1 MFKVNGTDKKI
12 CEMVIGKIKSM
23 EKFNNEK
30 IDIMADDEFAKIHLS
45 SENIKDVIDGK
56 SSSSITIKCY
66 KLPTQGSISWNL
78 NNPGSGYEHNIDIFR
93 NENPELFKE
102 FIDAMKYLGDLKI
115 DYISEAAKVI
125 IEDVFNNL

>member
-1 MFKVNGTDKKI
+1 MFKVNETDKKI

-23 EKFNNEK
+23 QNFNNEK
-30 IDIMADDEFAKIHLS
+30 IDITTDNEFAIVHLS
-45 SENIKDVIDGK
+45 SENIKDVLDGK
-56 SSSSITIKCY
+56 KSPSITIRCY
-66 KLPTQGSISWNL
+66 KLPTLGSISLNL
-78 NNPGSGYEHNIDIFR
+78 NNPESEYEYNIDIFR

>member
-1 MFKVNGTDKKI
+1 MFKVNETDKKI
-12 CEMVIGKIKSM
+12 CEMVIGMIKKI
-23 EKFNNEK
+23 EKFNSNK

-66 KLPTQGSISWNL
+66 KLPTQGSISLNL
-78 NNPGSGYEHNIDIFR
+78 NNHGSGYEHNIDIFR

-115 DYISEAAKVI
+115 DYTIEIAKVI

>member
-66 KLPTQGSISWNL
+66 KLPTQGSISLNL

-115 DYISEAAKVI
+115 DYTIEIAKVI

>member
-1 MFKVNGTDKKI
+1 
-12 CEMVIGKIKSM
+12 M
-23 EKFNNEK
+23 E
-30 IDIMADDEFAKIHLS
+30 
-45 SENIKDVIDGK
+45 
-56 SSSSITIKCY
+56 
-66 KLPTQGSISWNL
+66 SISLNL
-78 NNPGSGYEHNIDIFR
+78 NNPESGYEHNIDIFR

>member
-1 MFKVNGTDKKI
+1 MFAYVPYGKDKLIEMIKKI
-12 CEMVIGKIKSM
+12 
-23 EKFNNEK
+23 EKFNSNK
-30 IDIMADDEFAKIHLS
+30 IDIMADDEFARVRLF
-45 SENIKDVIDGK
+45 SENIKEVTDDKK
-56 SSSSITIKCY
+56 SPSITIKCY
-66 KLPTQGSISWNL
+66 KLPTQGSISLNL

-115 DYISEAAKVI
+115 DYTIEIAKVI

>member
-66 KLPTQGSISWNL
+66 KLPTQGSISLNL

>member
-56 SSSSITIKCY
+56 SSSSITIRCY
-66 KLPTQGSISWNL
+66 KLPTMGSISLNL
-78 NNPGSGYEHNIDIFR
+78 NNPGSGYGHNIDIFR

>member
-1 MFKVNGTDKKI
+1 MFKVNETDKKI
-12 CEMVIGKIKSM
+12 CEMVCEKISNIK
-23 EKFNNEK
+23 KFNSDR
-30 IDIMADDEFAKIHLS
+30 IDIMADDVFAKVQIF
-45 SENIKDVIDGK
+45 SENMKEVIDGK
-56 SSSSITIKCY
+56 KSPSITIKCY
-66 KLPTQGSISWNL
+66 KLPTQGSISLNL

-115 DYISEAAKVI
+115 DYTIEIAKVI

>member
-66 KLPTQGSISWNL
+66 KLPTQGSISLNL
-78 NNPGSGYEHNIDIFR
+78 INPAFDYEHNRDVYR
-93 NENPELFKE
+93 NEDPELFKD
-102 FIDAMKYLGDLKI
+102 FIDAMMHLGNLKI
-115 DYISEAAKVI
+115 DYTTEAAKVI
-125 IEDVFNNL
+125 VDDIFKNL

>member
-1 MFKVNGTDKKI
+1 MFKVNETDKKI

-66 KLPTQGSISWNL
+66 KLPTSSSIFKFINIELLVGNL
-78 NNPGSGYEHNIDIFR
+78 
-93 NENPELFKE
+93 
-102 FIDAMKYLGDLKI
+102 
-115 DYISEAAKVI
+115 
-125 IEDVFNNL
+125 

>member
-1 MFKVNGTDKKI
+1 MKTDFQNVRGTQDFF
-12 CEMVIGKIKSM
+12 GKSM

-66 KLPTQGSISWNL
+66 KLPTQGSISLNL

-115 DYISEAAKVI
+115 DYTIEIAKVI
-125 IEDVFNNL
+125 IENVFNNL

>member
-56 SSSSITIKCY
+56 SSSSITISAP
-66 KLPTQGSISWNL
+66 KLPIKSSL
-78 NNPGSGYEHNIDIFR
+78 
-93 NENPELFKE
+93 
-102 FIDAMKYLGDLKI
+102 
-115 DYISEAAKVI
+115 
-125 IEDVFNNL
+125 

>member
-66 KLPTQGSISWNL
+66 KLPTQGSISLNL

-115 DYISEAAKVI
+115 DYTIEIAKDI
-125 IEDVFNNL
+125 IEEVFNKL